1 MRKFIS
7 LGETFIL
14 DVTLISR
21 LGFRCASV
29 HTLNF
34 RCNGYQTLEKQLR
47 KHEIIL
53 GKTYYGLL
61 MYIGNNLSDTMNKT
75 FFVFSWSVIASE
87 TIICVDK
94 AVNVSF
100 LFCLCIY
107 LLLPVSLP
115 CNCSLTVKHM
125 VMVSSAM

>member
-34 RCNGYQTLEKQLR
+34 RCSGYQPLEKQLR

-53 GKTYYGLL
+53 VKIYYGLL

-75 FFVFSWSVIASE
+75 FFPGQ
-87 TIICVDK
+87 
-94 AVNVSF
+94 
-100 LFCLCIY
+100 
-107 LLLPVSLP
+107 LLHQKP
-115 CNCSLTVKHM
+115 
-125 VMVSSAM
+125 